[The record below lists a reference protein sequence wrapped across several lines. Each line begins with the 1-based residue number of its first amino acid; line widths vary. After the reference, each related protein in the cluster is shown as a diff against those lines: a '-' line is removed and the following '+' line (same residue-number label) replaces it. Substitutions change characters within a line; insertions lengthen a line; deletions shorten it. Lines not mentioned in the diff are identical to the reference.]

1 MSRVEKVGKSS
12 LTSLAKQV
20 PVQSVGSTLSDLR
33 YLALS

>member
-1 MSRVEKVGKSS
+1 MARVEKLGTSR

-20 PVQSVGSTLSDLR
+20 PVGSVGSTLSDIF

>member
-1 MSRVEKVGKSS
+1 MARVEKLGKSR

-20 PVQSVGSTLSDLR
+20 PVGSVGSTLSDLC